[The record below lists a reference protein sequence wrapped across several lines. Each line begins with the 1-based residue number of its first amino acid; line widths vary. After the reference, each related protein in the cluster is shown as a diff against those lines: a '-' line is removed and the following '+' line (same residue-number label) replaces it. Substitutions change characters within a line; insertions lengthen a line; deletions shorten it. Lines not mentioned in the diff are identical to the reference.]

1 MSGIVYMVQPAEL
14 VGSNKF
20 KIGCSSKNDLSR
32 CKAYKVGTRYIHI
45 MECTDPLIVEK
56 EIIRV
61 FKLKF
66 KLTCGREFFEGNETD
81 METEFYKIV
90 KNRNKLARKASN
102 QPNIIAKSNAVIQP
116 ITDTKPDTKTNI
128 TSENEGEQGDTSINL
143 KQCPYCNHVF
153 TEINKCTKHMIKCR
167 TKPADTNTFKCECA
181 KTYKYKQG
189 LNKHQAKCTTYQ
201 ATQH

>member
-45 MECTDPLIVEK
+45 MECTDPLTVEK

-61 FKLKF
+61 FKLKY
-66 KLTCGREFFEGNETD
+66 KLTCGREFFEGKETD
-81 METEFYKIV
+81 MEAEFYKIV
-90 KNRNKLARKASN
+90 KNRNKLARKADN
-102 QPNIIAKSNAVIQP
+102 QPNTIPKSNAVIQP
-116 ITDTKPDTKTNI
+116 ITDTKSI
-128 TSENEGEQGDTSINL
+128 LTSENEGKPEIKTQTNNPL
-143 KQCPYCNHVF
+143 QCPYCNYVF

-167 TKPADTNTFKCECA
+167 TKPVDTNAFKCECA

-189 LNKHQAKCTTYQ
+189 LDKHQAKCATYQ
-201 ATQH
+201 ATQHK